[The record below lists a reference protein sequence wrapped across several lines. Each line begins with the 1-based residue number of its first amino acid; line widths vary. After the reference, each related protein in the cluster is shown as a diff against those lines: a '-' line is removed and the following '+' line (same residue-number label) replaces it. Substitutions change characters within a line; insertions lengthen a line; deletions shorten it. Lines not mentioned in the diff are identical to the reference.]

1 MKVPKHPI
9 AVLNKIGLSV
19 SYPTIVNAIKA
30 NETAVID
37 EIRSRIRGGEAFAI
51 MYDNLV
57 QKGHVGEQSLTNR
70 TVLYKHTVVAASILH
85 LPEIIKNDIDLQN
98 VDWVNVDPM
107 MVIGYRDIVELW
119 PQFVA
124 GYITQS
130 LQGVAEENM
139 ARNEL
144 KLKPM
149 EVPEIY
155 QMDHLRSEI
164 YVLSTQD
171 QEEGTIEGN
180 IAQLRVRDLI
190 HRRLKYISQWNSE
203 LHIIMCLQQL
213 IMGINMGEKGGHEL
227 ASLARMILVL
237 GREKLGGEKP
247 EFHAYH
253 RFLMLVLN
261 TLLLVAVMTKLNAKT
276 IDIFAMR
283 KMSLLRKRA
292 KEYGRSEYA
301 QQATEIKLLP
311 KGLRTPEQERFLKQR
326 AKKIEEF
333 GDKKRDIVYENIMLL
348 LQHLIIYKWQY
359 TSMKNGDTGAL
370 EHYKDF
376 LCVLF
381 HGGSN
386 HNYAQEL
393 LKQAIDHKC
402 VWTSWYRQM

>member
-1 MKVPKHPI
+1 MKVPKRPI

-30 NETAVID
+30 NGTAVID

-70 TVLYKHTVVAASILH
+70 TVLYKHTVVAASMLR
-85 LPEIIKNDIDLQN
+85 LPEIIKNDIDLQVDDITLDGIGLPRGLCFLKD

-107 MVIGYRDIVELW
+107 MVIGYRDMVELW

-124 GYITQS
+124 GYITQK
-130 LQGVAEENM
+130 ENM

-180 IAQLRVRDLI
+180 IALMERVVPYGGDQLTTNRQRSAQQLRVRDLI
-190 HRRLKYISQWNSE
+190 HRRLKYISQWNGE
-203 LHIIMCLQQL
+203 LHITMCLQQL
-213 IMGINMGEKGGHEL
+213 IMGINMGEKGGREP

-247 EFHAYH
+247 EFHACH
-253 RFLMLVLN
+253 RFLMLVLEY
-261 TLLLVAVMTKLNAKT
+261 TVACCSDDKIKCKNYVSTKVST
-276 IDIFAMR
+276 R
-283 KMSLLRKRA
+283 KS
-292 KEYGRSEYA
+292 
-301 QQATEIKLLP
+301 
-311 KGLRTPEQERFLKQR
+311 
-326 AKKIEEF
+326 
-333 GDKKRDIVYENIMLL
+333 
-348 LQHLIIYKWQY
+348 
-359 TSMKNGDTGAL
+359 
-370 EHYKDF
+370 
-376 LCVLF
+376 
-381 HGGSN
+381 
-386 HNYAQEL
+386 
-393 LKQAIDHKC
+393 
-402 VWTSWYRQM
+402 